1 MRFFRND
8 SGNPDA
14 YYEPNSFGGP
24 VQDKSIAE
32 PPLRISGDADR
43 YKQCVDNDDFSQP
56 RALFRLFSPEQKQ
69 RLFSNCADGMQGVP
83 EQIIERQLA
92 LFAQVEPEYAKGVR
106 AALDA
111 LKSEPVSGD

>member
-24 VQDKSIAE
+24 VQDKSAAE

-43 YKQCVDNDDFSQP
+43 YDQRAGNDDFSQP

-69 RLFSNCADGMQGVP
+69 RLFSNYAEAMQGVP
-83 EQIIERQLA
+83 AAIVERQLG
-92 LFAQVEPEYAKGVR
+92 LFAQVDHEYAEGVR
-106 AALDA
+106 AAINA
-111 LKSEPVSGD
+111 LQPEPVAGD